1 MIAFNTTI
9 GSEKASTI
17 SYHSFQEEPPL
28 PVYLAMMMHNKT
40 RNLDL
45 IEKLSH
51 LGLCI
56 SKYRLCNISVSLG
69 NALLL
74 INEKQGVIVLMNLK
88 LGLFTTAA
96 LDKINVQIIS
106 SLSTKCLHGTSAF
119 SNQHPSHQNQV
130 KRREQVE
137 IQIEKVL
144 LHTFPDW
151 CSDVPSF
158 HLPMRLL

>member
-1 MIAFNTTI
+1 MPGSSAENTYDYYKQAAVTVGQMIAFNTTI

-74 INEKQGVIVLMNLK
+74 INEK
-88 LGLFTTAA
+88 
-96 LDKINVQIIS
+96 
-106 SLSTKCLHGTSAF
+106 
-119 SNQHPSHQNQV
+119 
-130 KRREQVE
+130 
-137 IQIEKVL
+137 
-144 LHTFPDW
+144 
-151 CSDVPSF
+151 
-158 HLPMRLL
+158 

>member
-1 MIAFNTTI
+1 MFREILKNKIKTFNGHFDVGCQEVYVTPAIQAFISTLMRGSSAENTYDYYKQAAVTVGQMIAFNTTI

-74 INEKQGVIVLMNLK
+74 INEK
-88 LGLFTTAA
+88 
-96 LDKINVQIIS
+96 
-106 SLSTKCLHGTSAF
+106 
-119 SNQHPSHQNQV
+119 
-130 KRREQVE
+130 
-137 IQIEKVL
+137 
-144 LHTFPDW
+144 
-151 CSDVPSF
+151 
-158 HLPMRLL
+158 